1 MSGDTFQFE
10 LEYDFEQ
17 IKQRRLY
24 PTNKTNKLWL
34 NITINPIYGKDNN
47 LELYL
52 VQFQDISEHKK
63 MLEYAKTQYLNRLSL
78 GLANDF
84 NNILAS
90 ISGNLELIQE
100 DLIDSENTP
109 KKVRDPFQKIQ
120 FSIDRASTLTKSLV
134 SFSGEGKYNPKDID
148 INLTIMESIN
158 LLQKGLASTKNFII
172 QGVLNSGDIINAD
185 EAQLYQIIQNLVIN
199 AWDAMPNGGIVT
211 ISTDDIH
218 INEITGQFDIIPEG
232 QYVRLRIKDSGKGIE
247 PSIMEQLFQPFV
259 TNKKQAIGLG
269 LLIVYK
275 IVKNHNAFVD
285 VATIEGE
292 GSTFDIYF
300 PIIAEESNQKVILQ
314 WEIKKL
320 KLF

>member
-109 KKVRDPFQKIQ
+109 KKVRDQFQKIQ

-185 EAQLYQIIQNLVIN
+185 EARALSNYSKFSYKCMGC
-199 AWDAMPNGGIVT
+199 DAKWWNRDYFNG
-211 ISTDDIH
+211 
-218 INEITGQFDIIPEG
+218 
-232 QYVRLRIKDSGKGIE
+232 
-247 PSIMEQLFQPFV
+247 
-259 TNKKQAIGLG
+259 
-269 LLIVYK
+269 
-275 IVKNHNAFVD
+275 
-285 VATIEGE
+285 
-292 GSTFDIYF
+292 
-300 PIIAEESNQKVILQ
+300 
-314 WEIKKL
+314 
-320 KLF
+320 